1 MTEFTAKQGDLD
13 IRFTPSPSWQ
23 EGIAG
28 HALLAARRGPTYQAE
43 IALSGEYRELSIR
56 GRADGFDPDNQQ
68 LEEFKTHRGDVALI
82 PANHRHLHWAQLK
95 VYGHLFCQKK
105 SLSKLTLAL
114 VYFDIVSQRETVL
127 HEEHTAKSLEECF
140 EMHSERFLTWARCE
154 LAHRA
159 ARNEG
164 LGSLRFPHAAF
175 HAGQRQLAEA
185 VYRTAKNG
193 GCLMAQAPTGLGK
206 TLGTLFPIL
215 KALQAREIDKVFFLV
230 AKTSGRGLALDALR
244 AIQES
249 TPTLPI
255 RVLELVAREKACEY
269 PGVVCHGASCPLA
282 NGFYDRLAKAREAAV
297 ARGYLDQRTVR
308 AIALEHTICPY
319 YLSQEL
325 VRWADVIVCDYNY
338 YFDSSA
344 ALYNLTLANQWKVAL
359 LVDEAHN
366 LIERGRAMFTASIDR
381 ASLQTV
387 QRVAAPSLQAPL
399 GRLSAE
405 WTALSQAQTESYQA
419 FDEAPRKLL
428 DAMQSTVTAFT
439 SHLTENP
446 TSADQTLL
454 RFYFD
459 LSQLAR
465 LADSINDDSVFD
477 LTKPT
482 EAPASETHSEMLS
495 VRNIVPARF
504 LKERFATAV
513 ASVLFSA
520 TLAPAEFYRDMLG
533 LPQDARWLDV
543 ESPFQSDQLAVSIA
557 RHISTR
563 YRHRERSLVSIVE
576 LMAAQYARTPGNYLA
591 FFSSY
596 DYLERVAH
604 VLSSRHPNIPLWKQ
618 ERQMSEKE
626 REHFLARFSVTG
638 CGIGFAV
645 LGGAFAEGI
654 DLPGE
659 RLIGAFVATL
669 GLPQMNAVNQEI
681 QTRIAAKFGQG
692 YEYTYLYPGL
702 RKVIQAVGRVI
713 RSPKDR
719 GVAFLIDDRFASPA
733 VRALL
738 PRWWTIDSSL
748 PPFPPR
754 S

>member
-1 MTEFTAKQGDLD
+1 MQYHAAVRAMTEFTAKQGSLD

-28 HALLAARRGPTYQAE
+28 HSLIAARRGPGYQTE
-43 IALSGEYRELSIR
+43 IALAGEYRELTIR
-56 GRADGFDPDNQQ
+56 GRADGFDPESNQ

-82 PANHRHLHWAQLK
+82 PENHRHLHWAQLK

-105 SLSKLTLAL
+105 SLDRLTLAL

-127 HEEHTAKSLEECF
+127 QEEHTAQSLAQAF
-140 EMHSERFLTWARCE
+140 EMHSERFLLWARCE

-164 LGSLRFPHAAF
+164 LDALRFPHAAF
-175 HAGQRQLAEA
+175 HSGQRQLAEA
-185 VYRTAKNG
+185 VYRTAKKG
-193 GCLMAQAPTGLGK
+193 GCLLAQAPTGLGK

-215 KALQAREIDKVFFLV
+215 KALKAREIDKVFFLV

-244 AIQES
+244 AIQKS
-249 TPTLPI
+249 TPALPI

-297 ARGYLDQRTVR
+297 TQGFLDQRTVR
-308 AIALEHTICPY
+308 TIALAHSICPY

-325 VRWADVIVCDYNY
+325 VRWCDVIVGDYNY

-366 LIERGRAMFTASIDR
+366 LIERGRAMYTAAIDH
-381 ASLQTV
+381 ASFHAV
-387 QRVAAPSLQAPL
+387 QKVAAPSLRAPL
-399 GRLSAE
+399 ERLGAE
-405 WTALSQAQTESYQA
+405 WNALTRDQTESYQA
-419 FDEAPRKLL
+419 FVEPPGRLL
-428 DAMQSTVTAFT
+428 DGMQSAVTAIT

-446 TSADQTLL
+446 TGADQTVL

-465 LADSINDDSVFD
+465 LADAINEDSVFD
-477 LTKPT
+477 VTMPDKVLC
-482 EAPASETHSEMLS
+482 
-495 VRNIVPARF
+495 VRNVVPARF
-504 LKERFATAV
+504 LKERFAAAS

-533 LPQDARWLDV
+533 LPPDTRWLDV
-543 ESPFQSDQLAVSIA
+543 DSPYQPDQLQVSIA
-557 RHISTR
+557 KNISTR
-563 YRHRERSLVSIVE
+563 YRHRERSLAQIAH
-576 LMAAQYARTPGNYLA
+576 LMAGQYARTPGNYLA

-596 DYLERVAH
+596 DYLERVHRELVA
-604 VLSSRHPNIPLWKQ
+604 RHPDIPSWKQ

-626 REHFLARFSVTG
+626 RDAFLNRFSVTG
-638 CGIGFAV
+638 RGIGFAV

-669 GLPQMNAVNQEI
+669 GLPQMNPVNQEI
-681 QTRIAAKFGQG
+681 QARIAAKFGKG
-692 YEYTYLYPGL
+692 YEYTYLYPGM

-713 RSPKDR
+713 RSPSDR

-733 VRALL
+733 VSALL
-738 PRWWTIDSSL
+738 PRWWL
-748 PPFPPR
+748 
-754 S
+754 